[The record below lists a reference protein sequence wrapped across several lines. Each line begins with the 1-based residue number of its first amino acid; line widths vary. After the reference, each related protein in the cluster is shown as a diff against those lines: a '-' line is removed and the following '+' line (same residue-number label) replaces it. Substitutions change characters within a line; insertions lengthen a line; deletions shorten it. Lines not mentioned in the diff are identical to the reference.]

1 VIAIF
6 QLVRY
11 KNLIIIAL
19 TQYAM
24 RYLVVNP
31 ILKINGFELQL
42 SELHFV
48 MLVLSATFITAAGYV
63 INDYFDTK
71 TDMLNRPETVLVGKK
86 ISRRA
91 AMALHIIFNVLGV
104 GLGVYLSLYV
114 GILPIGIA
122 YMLAAGLLWFYST
135 SYKRQF
141 LIGNLLV
148 AFFTAVVPFVVVLFE
163 VPLLNQEYRD
173 VLIESNMSFN
183 NILAWVGGFSYFAFL
198 STLIREIIKD
208 IEDYEGDLAYG
219 RNSLPIIL
227 GIKIS
232 RHVVSVLILFLLG
245 SLVYLYIRFLRFI
258 SEEGSDLLTMAY
270 LVILLFL
277 PYIYLVYR
285 IYSAKD
291 KKDYHLCSTISKLI
305 MLAGIMYSILVYVIL
320 HINYS

>member
-1 VIAIF
+1 VISIF

-31 ILKINGFELQL
+31 ILKLNGFELQL
-42 SELHFV
+42 SEIHFL
-48 MLVLSATFITAAGYV
+48 MLVLSAVFITAAGYV

-71 TDMLNRPETVLVGKK
+71 TDMLNRPETVLIGKK
-86 ISRRA
+86 VSRRT
-91 AMALHIIFNVLGV
+91 AMALHIILNILGIGIGIYLSVYV
-104 GLGVYLSLYV
+104 GL
-114 GILPIGIA
+114 LPLGIA
-122 YMLAAGLLWFYST
+122 YILAAGLLWFYST

-148 AFFTAVVPFVVVLFE
+148 AFFTGVVPFVVVLFE
-163 VPLLNQEYRD
+163 VPLLNQAYRD
-173 VLIESNMSFN
+173 VLIENNMSFN

-232 RHVVSVLILFLLG
+232 RHVVSILILCLLG

-258 SEEGSDLLTMAY
+258 SGEGTDLMTLAY
-270 LVILLFL
+270 LIILLFL
-277 PYIYLVYR
+277 PYLFLVYR
-285 IYSAKD
+285 IYSAKN
-291 KKDYHLCSTISKLI
+291 KQDYHLCSTISKLI
-305 MLAGIMYSILVYVIL
+305 MLAGILYSVIVYVIL
-320 HINYS
+320 FNNYS

>member
-1 VIAIF
+1 MIAIL

-42 SELHFV
+42 SQLHFL
-48 MLVLSATFITAAGYV
+48 MLVLSAIFITAAGYV

-71 TDMLNRPETVLVGKK
+71 TDMLNRPETVLIGKK

-91 AMALHIIFNVLGV
+91 AMALHIILNLLGV

-114 GILPIGIA
+114 GILSLGIA

-227 GIKIS
+227 GIRVS
-232 RHVVSVLILFLLG
+232 RHVVSFLILFLLG

-258 SEEGSDLLTMAY
+258 SGEGSNLITLAY
-270 LVILLFL
+270 LIILLFL

-285 IYSAKD
+285 IYSAKE
-291 KKDYHLCSTISKLI
+291 KKNYHLCSTISKLI
-305 MLAGIMYSILVYVIL
+305 MLAGILYSVIVYVIL
-320 HINYS
+320 FINYS

>member
-1 VIAIF
+1 MIAIL

-31 ILKINGFELQL
+31 ILQLNGFELQL
-42 SELHFV
+42 SEIHFL
-48 MLVLSATFITAAGYV
+48 MLVLSAVFITAAGYV

-71 TDMLNRPETVLVGKK
+71 TDMLNRPETVLIGKK

-91 AMALHIIFNVLGV
+91 AMALHIILNALGIGIGFYLSVFVGLLPLGV
-104 GLGVYLSLYV
+104 
-114 GILPIGIA
+114 A
-122 YMLAAGLLWFYST
+122 YILAAGLLWFYST

-148 AFFTAVVPFVVVLFE
+148 AFFTGVVPFVVVLFE

-173 VLIESNMSFN
+173 VLIENNMSFN

-232 RHVVSVLILFLLG
+232 RHVVSFLILFLLG
-245 SLVYLYIRFLRFI
+245 SLVYLYIRFLRFM
-258 SEEGSDLLTMAY
+258 SGEGMDLLTLAY
-270 LVILLFL
+270 LIILLFL

-285 IYSAKD
+285 IYGAKN
-291 KKDYHLCSTISKLI
+291 KQDYHLCSTISKLI
-305 MLAGIMYSILVYVIL
+305 MLAGILYSVLVYVIL
-320 HINYS
+320 LTNYS